1 MSKSAVVT
9 VVTHSYLHY
18 ASALASSCKKW
29 LPEHDFFVVLIDRPP
44 DGFSLPKS
52 ITNSIEAEQLGIQNW
67 ARFSFQYTPF
77 ELACAIK
84 PYAMQHLFRKNYSD
98 VIYLDSDI
106 DVYSPLD
113 TVRNSLDKNSIVLT
127 PHLITPLPGDGR
139 RPTEQ
144 LFLTS
149 GIFNAGLVACRAS
162 EAGQKFVNWWA
173 NRLQSDCY
181 VDLKKGLFVDQKW
194 LDLVPGIFNDVSIIR
209 NPAVNT
215 GHWTLS
221 QFQLT
226 CDTTNQYRVG
236 GEALECF
243 HFSSLLPSDPNEF
256 FRAQTRVSFESMPA
270 LASLVSDYH
279 KKVQLHDSEKYSS
292 LGSNLK
298 KLSDGTPIK
307 AVWREA
313 VRRGATE
320 FTTIDNPFDVKST
333 PKLVERFGRIEK
345 KAKRW
350 REDWRIN
357 SPEQIEKKKRR
368 SRFKNL
374 WKYWLSRFRR

>member
-18 ASALASSCKKW
+18 ASALAASCRQW
-29 LPEHDFFVVLIDRPP
+29 LSEHDFIVVLIDRPP
-44 DGFSLPKS
+44 DSFSLPKS

-77 ELACAIK
+77 ELACAVK
-84 PYAMQHLFRKNYSD
+84 PYAIQHLFRKNYSD

-106 DVYSPLD
+106 DVYSPLP
-113 TVRNSLDKNSIVLT
+113 TVRKSLDTNSIVLT
-127 PHLITPLPGDGR
+127 PHLSTPLPSDGR
-139 RPTEQ
+139 RPAEQ

-162 EAGQKFVNWWA
+162 ETGRKFVNWWA

-194 LDLVPGIFNDVSIIR
+194 LDLVPGLFEDVSIIR

-226 CDTTNQYRVG
+226 CDATNQYRVG
-236 GEALECF
+236 GEVLECF
-243 HFSSLLPSDPNEF
+243 HFSSLLLSDPNEF

-279 KKVQLHDSEKYSS
+279 KKVLLHDSEKYSS

-298 KLSDGTPIK
+298 KLSDRTPIK
-307 AVWREA
+307 AAWREA
-313 VRRGATE
+313 IRRGATE
-320 FTTIDNPFDVKST
+320 FITVDNPFDVKT
-333 PKLVERFGRIEK
+333 NPKLAERFGRIEK

-357 SPEQIEKKKRR
+357 SPEKIEKKKNRNR
-368 SRFKNL
+368 LKNL